1 MKVFHLWSPHIS
13 PHLPT
18 SPHNSKVFH
27 LWSLSIVL
35 DDVASAIDADQTE
48 ATPPIETWAPT
59 HWLGSVEADQLF

>member
-1 MKVFHLWSPHIS
+1 
-13 PHLPT
+13 
-18 SPHNSKVFH
+18 VFH

-59 HWLGSVEADQLF
+59 H